1 MHKETSRIQINYDR
15 QPRRWSMRSRVLFLI
30 LLAAIL
36 ECPLTVS
43 AQQRG
48 DTLRVVLPAGTPIV
62 PGPTGG
68 VLVYIPRPA
77 GFMEMGGC
85 APGTTPPPRQNGVGI
100 DPWGLVG
107 RTFPNTLVH
116 IS

>member
-1 MHKETSRIQINYDR
+1 MHKETSRIQINYDQ

-48 DTLRVVLPAGTPIV
+48 DTLRVVLPAGTPHR
-62 PGPTGG
+62 PGPTCD
-68 VLVYIPRPA
+68 VLGYIPRPA
-77 GFMEMGGC
+77 GFVEKGGC
-85 APGTTPPPRQNGVGI
+85 APETTPRPGQNKVVIDRVGI
-100 DPWGLVG
+100 CWKPFQTTV
-107 RTFPNTLVH
+107 V
-116 IS
+116 

>member
-48 DTLRVVLPAGTPIV
+48 DTLRVVLPAGTPIA
-62 PGPTGG
+62 PGPTGD

-77 GFMEMGGC
+77 GFMGVVGC
-85 APGTTPPPRQNGVGI
+85 GPATTPPPGPNALGI
-100 DPWGLVG
+100 DRVG
-107 RTFPNTLVH
+107 VVRRPFPTTLVT
-116 IS
+116 